1 MCNIE
6 VPDAVAD
13 VDDDGG
19 GMKGEYACFNGGYVM
34 ITFSSICQKC
44 YQSHSESGFRRLER
58 HGWCANLLYFRT
70 KISYRDEFPRSGRGQ
85 EEIKCA
91 TARNRNFRRV
101 RRVIKSIEYKNNWNN
116 HLIEKTVNLDN
127 ISLIDF
133 LGVENKNI
141 DSLAAAFPK
150 TRIVSRGNQIVLRGS
165 TAEIVQIDDILAS
178 LIQHYHKY
186 GRVTEENVKSY
197 IAREEEI
204 TLPDS
209 PNGVAPDGVII
220 YGTRGSAIKA
230 KTVNQQ
236 RLVDESGA
244 NDLVFALGP
253 AGTGKT
259 YISVALAVRAL
270 KSKAVKKIIISRPA
284 VEAGENL
291 GFLPGDLKEKID
303 PYLRPIYDALN
314 DMIPYEKLSYYM
326 EREIIEIAPLAY
338 MRGRT
343 LNNAFVLLDEAQ
355 NTTPMQMK
363 MFLTRMGPESKMII
377 TGDPTQVDLP
387 SNQRSGLK
395 EAIRILGD
403 VKGIGFVELTDKD
416 VVRHRLVKD
425 IIEAYNRESPQS
437 AVQGPRKV
445 AS

>member
-1 MCNIE
+1 M
-6 VPDAVAD
+6 
-13 VDDDGG
+13 
-19 GMKGEYACFNGGYVM
+19 
-34 ITFSSICQKC
+34 
-44 YQSHSESGFRRLER
+44 
-58 HGWCANLLYFRT
+58 
-70 KISYRDEFPRSGRGQ
+70 
-85 EEIKCA
+85 
-91 TARNRNFRRV
+91 
-101 RRVIKSIEYKNNWNN
+101 
-116 HLIEKTVNLDN
+116 IEKVVNLEN

-150 TRIVSRGNQIVLRGS
+150 SRIVSRGNQIVLKGS
-165 TAEIVQIDDILAS
+165 TSEIVQIDDILTS

-186 GRVTEENVKSY
+186 GRITEENVKSY
-197 IAREEEI
+197 ISREEEI
-204 TLPDS
+204 TAIPDTG
-209 PNGVAPDGVII
+209 NGVTPDGVII

-230 KTVNQQ
+230 KTLNQQ
-236 RLVDESGA
+236 RLVDENKE

-259 YISVALAVRAL
+259 YISVALAVQAL

-343 LNNAFVLLDEAQ
+343 LNNAFILLDEAQ

-363 MFLTRMGPESKMII
+363 MFMTRIGPDSKMII
-377 TGDPTQVDLP
+377 TGDPTQIDLP
-387 SNQRSGLK
+387 TNQRSGLK
-395 EAIRILGD
+395 EAIRILKD
-403 VKGIGFVELTDKD
+403 VKGIGFVELTEKD

-425 IIEAYNRESPQS
+425 IIDAYGRETPTSP
-437 AVQGPRKV
+437 
-445 AS
+445 